1 MRSALFTHLR
11 SARQTQRRAYV
22 FGEGSRLERKMEYC
36 ICKVS
41 RVVLAF
47 AFVAFAAERSFAGTG
62 NILKEGSSGSSSAAA
77 AAYYGGNQAALS
89 QLPTNAND
97 ILARTNQAIQS
108 VQAMQQGARNP
119 ALRGANNLGANPPNP
134 QQLPPDV
141 PNGLIP
147 VGF

>member
-1 MRSALFTHLR
+1 
-11 SARQTQRRAYV
+11 
-22 FGEGSRLERKMEYC
+22 MEYC

-41 RVVLAF
+41 RAVLAF
-47 AFVAFAAERSFAGTG
+47 AFVALAAERSFAGTG
-62 NILKEGSSGSSSAAA
+62 NILKEGSYGSSSAAA

-108 VQAMQQGARNP
+108 VQAMQQAARNA
-119 ALRGANNLGANPPNP
+119 ALGGANNLGVNPQNP
-134 QQLPPDV
+134 QQRLPDV

-147 VGF
+147 GGLQVSTGQNDEWAGADHPVQYRYICRIVVN

>member
-22 FGEGSRLERKMEYC
+22 FSESSRLERKMEYC
-36 ICKVS
+36 ICKTS

-47 AFVAFAAERSFAGTG
+47 AFVALAAERSFAGTG

-89 QLPTNAND
+89 QLPTTAPH
-97 ILARTNQAIQS
+97 IFPR
-108 VQAMQQGARNP
+108 P
-119 ALRGANNLGANPPNP
+119 NPPIP
-134 QQLPPDV
+134 SLQPLPP
-141 PNGLIP
+141 
-147 VGF
+147 